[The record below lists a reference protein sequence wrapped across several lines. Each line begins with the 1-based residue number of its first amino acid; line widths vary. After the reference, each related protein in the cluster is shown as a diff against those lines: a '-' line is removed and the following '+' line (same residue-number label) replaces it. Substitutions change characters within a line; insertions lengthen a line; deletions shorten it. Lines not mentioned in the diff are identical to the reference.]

1 MLYLFT
7 LQHYRT
13 LEFIY
18 FTTTHR
24 KWMYFSKEKKAGVAV
39 WKAHLPIVFYFSIL
53 FFSFLRRDISMTWNY
68 CTLFHIYNICTFQMG
83 WFYELHLRL
92 LCVAIKIRMNF
103 YLKKI
108 RLKLLQKY
116 ETLCVISKGFYIVNK
131 HNKLEVIINSH
142 TMEWKLLLLLKNS
155 PKSHL
160 QLGNSIYCYHP
171 ESL

>member
-68 CTLFHIYNICTFQMG
+68 CTLIHIYNICTFQMG

-92 LCVAIKIRMNF
+92 LCVAIKIRMKF
-103 YLKKI
+103 YFKKI
-108 RLKLLQKY
+108 HIIIASKLWN
-116 ETLCVISKGFYIVNK
+116 TLCDFKGF
-131 HNKLEVIINSH
+131 L
-142 TMEWKLLLLLKNS
+142 
-155 PKSHL
+155 
-160 QLGNSIYCYHP
+160 YC
-171 ESL
+171 